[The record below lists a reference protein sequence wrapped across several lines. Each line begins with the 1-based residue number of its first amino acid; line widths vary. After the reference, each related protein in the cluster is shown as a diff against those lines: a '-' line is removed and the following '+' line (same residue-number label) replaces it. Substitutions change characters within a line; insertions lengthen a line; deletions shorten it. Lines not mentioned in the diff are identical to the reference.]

1 MQKTKH
7 TGNNSEANRSGTGL
21 TKREFLIKSLCGIG
35 GITVG
40 MCGLSLISTDSN
52 AKTIDM
58 KDDLIELLKH
68 SKEALYYT
76 SDENYTKCN
85 LCPNGCMLPENGR
98 SKCRNK
104 FNIKGKLYTIAYGN
118 PCIVNTDPI
127 EKKPLFHFFPASS
140 VYSLATAGC
149 NFRCLNCQNWTI
161 SQIGPEETT
170 NYNLKPEDI
179 VTVCL
184 DAKVKTIA
192 YTYSEPIAYYEYMLE
207 TAKLANAKNIKN
219 VLVSNGYI
227 NEEPLNELCKYMD
240 AASINLKSFKDSI
253 YKDLNGGSLQP
264 VLNTLKTLKKN
275 SVWLE
280 IINLVVP
287 TWTDDLNMIKEM
299 CEWLVANDFSETPL
313 HFSRF
318 TPMYKLTNLPY
329 TPVSS
334 LEKAMDIA
342 KKSGLKY
349 IYIGNVP
356 GHDAESTYCPKCS
369 KRIIFRKGFTVIE
382 NHIKNSN
389 CEYCNTAIAGLW
401 E

>member
-1 MQKTKH
+1 MQKTKL
-7 TGNNSEANRSGTGL
+7 TGNDKILL
-21 TKREFLIKSLCGIG
+21 TKREFLRKSLFGVG
-35 GITVG
+35 GITIG
-40 MCGLSLISTDSN
+40 MCALPLISTTAN
-52 AKTIDM
+52 AKPMDT

-85 LCPNGCMLPENGR
+85 LCPNVCMMAENGR

-127 EKKPLFHFFPASS
+127 EKKPLFHFFPGLS
-140 VYSLATAGC
+140 VYSIATAGC

-170 NYNLKPEDI
+170 NYNLKPEDV
-179 VTVCL
+179 VTACL
-184 DAKVKTIA
+184 NAKLTAIA

-219 VLVSNGYI
+219 IFISNGYI
-227 NEEPLNELCKYMD
+227 NEEPLVELCKYLD
-240 AASINLKSFKDSI
+240 AASINLKSFKNSI
-253 YKDLNGGSLQP
+253 YKDLNEGSLKP

-275 SVWLE
+275 NVWLE

-287 TWTDDLNMIKEM
+287 TWTDDMDMIKEM
-299 CEWLVANDFSETPL
+299 CEWLAANDFSETPL

-334 LEKAMDIA
+334 LEKAMEIA
-342 KKSGLKY
+342 KKAGLKY
-349 IYIGNVP
+349 VYIGNIP
-356 GHDAESTYCPKCS
+356 GHDAESTYCSKCS
-369 KRIIFRKGFTVIE
+369 KKIIFRKGFTIIE
-382 NHIKNSN
+382 NHIKNGN

-401 E
+401 K